1 VFWQVFVFLQGEKDE
16 RQRGGI
22 LQTRRYT
29 FGFQKMRGVSRI
41 AEAVLTSVKLL
52 CSLELIWH
60 LFCMDA
66 NFSLRYNRLNVVENE
81 MQRGKHEL
89 RKGRIEKNM

>member
-1 VFWQVFVFLQGEKDE
+1 VFWQVSVCLQGEKDK

-22 LQTRRYT
+22 LRTRRYT
-29 FGFQKMRGVSRI
+29 FGFQKMRGASQI
-41 AEAVLTSVKLL
+41 AEAVLTSVKRL
-52 CSLELIWH
+52 CSLEFKWY

-66 NFSLRYNRLNVVENE
+66 NLSLRYNRLNVFENE

-89 RKGRIEKNM
+89 RKGRTVKNM